1 MQICLDEIVS
11 IKKIGERETIDINVS
26 GDNLFFA
33 NDILTHNSGSSTTD
47 SSLEDVSDSY
57 GIAFTADLLLA
68 LISTEEL
75 EQMNQIMIKQL
86 KNRYG
91 PLDRYRKFVVG
102 IDRSKMRVYDVDQ
115 SAQEDLIENKMKS
128 SAETPDLKSKFKTIN
143 FN

>member
-143 FN
+143 F

>member
-33 NDILTHNSGSSTTD
+33 NDILTHNSGSSTTE

-75 EQMNQIMIKQL
+75 EQMNQIIIKQL

-91 PLDRYRKFVVG
+91 PLDRYRKFSVG
-102 IDRSKMRVYDVDQ
+102 IDRPKMRVYNVEQ
-115 SAQEDLIENKMKS
+115 AAQESLIDTSGDPTEII
-128 SAETPDLKSKFKTIN
+128 DLKSKFKTIN
-143 FN
+143 FD